1 MSTRP
6 RAVLLPRLPTA
17 PPVAGVGRNVNDP
30 GSMGQSE
37 RIGTGVHGLDH
48 VLGGGLPLGATY
60 LIKGLPGTGKTTLGL
75 QFLVQGA
82 KEGETCLYLCL
93 AETRGQLIGIAEAYG
108 VSLDG
113 VEVHEM
119 RRRGGSTAD
128 APRSAYT
135 VFRPSEVELEE
146 IAKELFDTVDRV
158 RPSRLVIDSLSEIRL
173 LAEDAARYRH
183 ELLALCDYLGAR
195 ACTAMLIDVEGEISD
210 ASVAETLVSGVVHL
224 EQLAPAYGG
233 DRRRLRIGK
242 LRASGCVGGYH
253 DFVIGERGIEVYP
266 RLVAAPHRAE
276 HSSAAVP
283 SGSKELDALLGGGL
297 DAGTSSVLLGPAGT
311 GKSTIAAY
319 FAASAASRGQQAAMF
334 CFDESPTNLMLRTS
348 GLGIPLAEH
357 VEAGRVQLLA
367 IDPAEFSPGEL
378 SHRIR
383 TRVEQGA
390 RVIVLDS
397 INGYLNSLPEER
409 FLTAHLH
416 ELFAFLSEKGVVT
429 IFTLAQ
435 HGLLGTAVSPIDLS
449 YMADTIVLFRYFEQ
463 DGEVRQAISVIKK
476 RTGRHERTIR
486 ELRLDSGGV
495 RVGPPLT
502 QFRDVLGGGSSL
514 QAVPLGEHRAPR
526 E

>member
-1 MSTRP
+1 
-6 RAVLLPRLPTA
+6 
-17 PPVAGVGRNVNDP
+17 
-30 GSMGQSE
+30 MGQID
-37 RIGTGVHGLDH
+37 RVRTGVHGLDE
-48 VLGGGLPLGATY
+48 VLGGGLPPGGAY
-60 LIKGLPGTGKTTLGL
+60 LIKGQPGTGKTTLGL
-75 QFLVQGA
+75 QFLVEGA
-82 KEGETCLYLCL
+82 QQGETCLYLCL
-93 AETRGQLIGIAEAYG
+93 AETRGQLIGIAKAYG
-108 VSLDG
+108 LSLEG

-119 RRRGGSTAD
+119 RRRGGSTD
-128 APRSAYT
+128 NAPRSAYT

-146 IAKELFDTVDRV
+146 IANELFDVVDRV
-158 RPSRLVIDSLSEIRL
+158 KPARLVVDSLSEIRL

-183 ELLALCDYLGAR
+183 ELLTLCDYLGAR
-195 ACTAMLIDVEGEISD
+195 ACTAMLIDVEGEVSD

-242 LRASGCVGGYH
+242 LRAAGSVGGYH
-253 DFVIGERGIEVYP
+253 DFVIREQGLEAYP

-283 SGSKELDALLGGGL
+283 SGLKDLDALLGGGL
-297 DAGTSSVLLGPAGT
+297 DAGTSSALLGPAGT
-311 GKSTIAAY
+311 GKSSIAAY
-319 FAASAASRGQQAAMF
+319 FVASAASRGQQAAMF

-348 GLGIPLAEH
+348 SLGIPLAEQ
-357 VEAGRVQLLA
+357 VQAGRVQVLA

-383 TRVEQGA
+383 TRVEEGA

-409 FLTAHLH
+409 YLSAHLH

-435 HGLLGTAVSPIDLS
+435 HGLLGATISPIDLS
-449 YMADTIVLFRYFEQ
+449 YMADTVVLFRYFEQ

-476 RTGRHERTIR
+476 RTGQHERTIR

-502 QFRDVLGGGSSL
+502 QFRGVLGGGSSV
-514 QAVPLGEHRAPR
+514 QAAPLEGDRAPG